1 MELQD
6 WKLSE
11 LGEDIWKKKYQR
23 NDESFEQWL
32 DRVSGGDKQVAQLIV
47 DKKFLFGGRILSN
60 RSITDRGVTY
70 SNCYVIEPPHDSI
83 EGIYEAAMKL
93 ARTFSYGGGCGVDIS
108 TLRPK
113 GAEVHNAALT
123 TSGAVSFMDVLE
135 QTARVIGQNGRR
147 GALMISMD
155 SSHPDIHDFIDAK
168 LDNKLEKCNISV
180 RMSDD
185 DMENKPDILDHIALN
200 NYDWAEP
207 GILYWDTIK
216 RYNLL
221 DEFANFE
228 YAGVNPCV
236 TGDTLVQT
244 TQGAVAIKD
253 LVGTQ
258 PYVYCMDN
266 DGKLVVKRATKVW
279 KTRKNAQ
286 LVEIDFNRGKLICT
300 PDHQIYTRNRG
311 WVAAKDL
318 KPKDRLNGL
327 GFSKGNEINEMIKLT
342 SDPKY
347 YKHHRFIMEQMG
359 HSIQGKDVHHK
370 DNNHLNNV
378 YSNLEVIAHSK
389 HSILTNQ
396 GHECNCPQDPVTGQF
411 IPKECKCK
419 RSKNDS
425 VNIDNTGKN
434 FIVKSVTLLDYTEDV
449 YDLTVPE
456 LHNFIAN
463 NIVIHNCAEEPLP
476 AGGSCLL
483 GALNLSEFV
492 ENPFTDKAAFNIPE
506 FKSAVKIAIRALNNV
521 LDEGLELHPLE
532 EQQQS
537 VRDWRQIGLG
547 IMGFADMLL
556 KMSCQY
562 DSARALDIIDMVGKT
577 LVNTG
582 LEESALLAMDTEPFP
597 ECDLRLILASTFI
610 TVLRNSNVIEDNTI
624 DLIKRYGLRNSQLFT
639 IAPTGSISTM
649 LGVSGGVEP
658 IFATHYTRKTE
669 SLHGED
675 VFYKVYTPIIQ
686 KMIDMQI
693 IGEEE
698 VDNIATAQNIDPFD
712 RVTIQATWQRF
723 IDASISSTVNVT
735 NDTTVETIRDLYQ
748 AAWEE
753 GCKGLTIYRAGCK
766 KEGVL
771 VVDTPKEQT
780 MENTIHIPITD
791 TSIDN
796 CVAYG
801 TQLTTGCGSL
811 WMSVYFHKKTGQLC
825 HIFLDKG
832 STGGCNSFMIG
843 LSRMISYAGKLGGT
857 VEGICDQL
865 NSVPACPS
873 YSVRTAL
880 KKDTSAGKCCPSAI
894 GRALMELKQRYI
906 EDHIEMSTGELK
918 REEMTVNNCPECGAK
933 LNFTGGCNSCPECGY
948 TKCD

>member
-23 NDESFEQWL
+23 NGESFEQWL
-32 DRVSGGDKQVAQLIV
+32 DRVSGGDTQVAQLIV

-60 RSITDRGVTY
+60 RGITDRGVTY

-221 DEFANFE
+221 DKFAYFE
-228 YAGVNPCV
+228 YAGVNP
-236 TGDTLVQT
+236 
-244 TQGAVAIKD
+244 
-253 LVGTQ
+253 
-258 PYVYCMDN
+258 
-266 DGKLVVKRATKVW
+266 
-279 KTRKNAQ
+279 
-286 LVEIDFNRGKLICT
+286 
-300 PDHQIYTRNRG
+300 
-311 WVAAKDL
+311 
-318 KPKDRLNGL
+318 
-327 GFSKGNEINEMIKLT
+327 
-342 SDPKY
+342 
-347 YKHHRFIMEQMG
+347 
-359 HSIQGKDVHHK
+359 
-370 DNNHLNNV
+370 
-378 YSNLEVIAHSK
+378 
-389 HSILTNQ
+389 
-396 GHECNCPQDPVTGQF
+396 
-411 IPKECKCK
+411 
-419 RSKNDS
+419 
-425 VNIDNTGKN
+425 
-434 FIVKSVTLLDYTEDV
+434 
-449 YDLTVPE
+449 
-456 LHNFIAN
+456 
-463 NIVIHNCAEEPLP
+463 CAEEPLP

-506 FKSAVKIAIRALNNV
+506 FKSAVRIAIRALNDV

-532 EQQQS
+532 EQRNS

-556 KMSCQY
+556 KMRCQY
-562 DSARALDIIDMVGKT
+562 DSSRALDIIGIIGKT

-658 IFATHYTRKTE
+658 IFATHYTRKTQ

-675 VFYKVYTPIIQ
+675 VYYNVYTPIIQ
-686 KMIDMQI
+686 KMIDTGVI
-693 IGEEE
+693 SEEN
-698 VDNIATAQNIDPFD
+698 VSTIATAQNIDPFD
-712 RVTIQATWQRF
+712 RVTIQAQWQRF

-748 AAWEE
+748 AAWED

-766 KEGVL
+766 KEGIL

-832 STGGCNSFMIG
+832 SQGGCNSFMIG

-918 REEMTVNNCPECGAK
+918 QEEMTVNNCPECGAK

>member
-60 RSITDRGVTY
+60 RGITDRGVTY
-70 SNCYVIEPPHDSI
+70 SNCYVIKPPQDSI

-228 YAGVNPCV
+228 YAGVNPC
-236 TGDTLVQT
+236 
-244 TQGAVAIKD
+244 
-253 LVGTQ
+253 
-258 PYVYCMDN
+258 
-266 DGKLVVKRATKVW
+266 
-279 KTRKNAQ
+279 
-286 LVEIDFNRGKLICT
+286 
-300 PDHQIYTRNRG
+300 
-311 WVAAKDL
+311 
-318 KPKDRLNGL
+318 
-327 GFSKGNEINEMIKLT
+327 
-342 SDPKY
+342 
-347 YKHHRFIMEQMG
+347 
-359 HSIQGKDVHHK
+359 
-370 DNNHLNNV
+370 
-378 YSNLEVIAHSK
+378 
-389 HSILTNQ
+389 
-396 GHECNCPQDPVTGQF
+396 
-411 IPKECKCK
+411 
-419 RSKNDS
+419 
-425 VNIDNTGKN
+425 
-434 FIVKSVTLLDYTEDV
+434 
-449 YDLTVPE
+449 
-456 LHNFIAN
+456 
-463 NIVIHNCAEEPLP
+463 AEEPLP

-506 FKSAVKIAIRALNNV
+506 FKSAVRIAIRALNDV

-532 EQQQS
+532 EQRES

-556 KMSCQY
+556 KMGCQY
-562 DSARALDIIDMVGKT
+562 DSSRALDLIDMIGKT

-582 LEESALLAMDTEPFP
+582 LEESALLAMDTESFP

-693 IGEEE
+693 IDEEE

-712 RVTIQATWQRF
+712 RVTIQATWQKY

-748 AAWEE
+748 AAWED

>member
-23 NDESFEQWL
+23 NGESFEDWL
-32 DRVSGGDKQVAQLIV
+32 ERVSGGDLDVIQLIV

-60 RSITDRGVTY
+60 RGITNRGVTY
-70 SNCYVIEPPHDSI
+70 SNCYVIAPPEDSI
-83 EGIYEAAMKL
+83 EGIYITAMKL

-185 DMENKPDILDHIALN
+185 DMENKPDILNHIALN

-228 YAGVNPCV
+228 YAGVNPC
-236 TGDTLVQT
+236 
-244 TQGAVAIKD
+244 
-253 LVGTQ
+253 
-258 PYVYCMDN
+258 
-266 DGKLVVKRATKVW
+266 
-279 KTRKNAQ
+279 
-286 LVEIDFNRGKLICT
+286 
-300 PDHQIYTRNRG
+300 
-311 WVAAKDL
+311 
-318 KPKDRLNGL
+318 
-327 GFSKGNEINEMIKLT
+327 
-342 SDPKY
+342 
-347 YKHHRFIMEQMG
+347 
-359 HSIQGKDVHHK
+359 
-370 DNNHLNNV
+370 
-378 YSNLEVIAHSK
+378 
-389 HSILTNQ
+389 
-396 GHECNCPQDPVTGQF
+396 
-411 IPKECKCK
+411 
-419 RSKNDS
+419 
-425 VNIDNTGKN
+425 
-434 FIVKSVTLLDYTEDV
+434 
-449 YDLTVPE
+449 
-456 LHNFIAN
+456 
-463 NIVIHNCAEEPLP
+463 AEEPLP

-492 ENPFTDKAAFNIPE
+492 ENPFTPQAAFNIPE
-506 FKSAVKIAIRALNNV
+506 FKHAVRIAIRALNNV
-521 LDEGLELHPLE
+521 LDEGLNLHPLD
-532 EQQQS
+532 EQILT
-537 VRDWRQIGLG
+537 VNDWRQIGLG

-562 DSARALDIIDMVGKT
+562 DSARALNIIDMVGKT

-658 IFATHYTRKTE
+658 IFATHYTRKTQ

-675 VFYKVYTPIIQ
+675 VYYNVYTPIIQ
-686 KMIDMQI
+686 KMIDTGVI
-693 IGEEE
+693 SEEN
-698 VDNIATAQNIDPFD
+698 VSTIATAQNIDPFD
-712 RVTIQATWQRF
+712 RVTIQAQWQRF

-873 YSVRTAL
+873 YTVRTAV
-880 KKDTSAGKCCPSAI
+880 KGDTSAGKCCPSAI
-894 GRALMELKQRYI
+894 GKALLELNRRFNS
-906 EDHIEMSTGELK
+906 DHIEMSTGELK
-918 REEMTVNNCPECGAK
+918 QEEMTVNNCPECGAK
-933 LNFTGGCNSCPECGY
+933 LNFTGGCNSCPECGWSR
-948 TKCD
+948 CS

>member
-23 NDESFEQWL
+23 NGESFEDWL
-32 DRVSGGDKQVAQLIV
+32 ERVSGGDTQVAQLIV

-60 RSITDRGVTY
+60 RGITDRGVTY

-221 DEFANFE
+221 DKFAYFE
-228 YAGVNPCV
+228 YAGVNP
-236 TGDTLVQT
+236 
-244 TQGAVAIKD
+244 
-253 LVGTQ
+253 
-258 PYVYCMDN
+258 
-266 DGKLVVKRATKVW
+266 
-279 KTRKNAQ
+279 
-286 LVEIDFNRGKLICT
+286 
-300 PDHQIYTRNRG
+300 
-311 WVAAKDL
+311 
-318 KPKDRLNGL
+318 
-327 GFSKGNEINEMIKLT
+327 
-342 SDPKY
+342 
-347 YKHHRFIMEQMG
+347 
-359 HSIQGKDVHHK
+359 
-370 DNNHLNNV
+370 
-378 YSNLEVIAHSK
+378 
-389 HSILTNQ
+389 
-396 GHECNCPQDPVTGQF
+396 
-411 IPKECKCK
+411 
-419 RSKNDS
+419 
-425 VNIDNTGKN
+425 
-434 FIVKSVTLLDYTEDV
+434 
-449 YDLTVPE
+449 
-456 LHNFIAN
+456 
-463 NIVIHNCAEEPLP
+463 CAEEPLP

-506 FKSAVKIAIRALNNV
+506 FKSAVRIAIRALNDV

-532 EQQQS
+532 EQRNS

-556 KMSCQY
+556 KMRCQY
-562 DSARALDIIDMVGKT
+562 DSSRALDIIEIIGKT

-582 LEESALLAMDTEPFP
+582 LEESALLAMDTESFP

-658 IFATHYTRKTE
+658 IFATHYTRKTQ

-675 VFYKVYTPIIQ
+675 VYYNVYTPIIQ
-686 KMIDMQI
+686 KMIDTGVI
-693 IGEEE
+693 SEEN
-698 VDNIATAQNIDPFD
+698 VSTIATAQNIDPFD
-712 RVTIQATWQRF
+712 RVTIQAQWQRF

-832 STGGCNSFMIG
+832 SQGGCNSFMIG
-843 LSRMISYAGKLGGT
+843 LSRMISYTGKLGGT

-933 LNFTGGCNSCPECGY
+933 LNFTGGCNSCPECGWSR
-948 TKCD
+948 CS

>member
-23 NDESFEQWL
+23 NGESFEQWL
-32 DRVSGGDKQVAQLIV
+32 DRVSGGDTQVAQLIV

-60 RSITDRGVTY
+60 RGITDRGVTY

-221 DEFANFE
+221 DKFAYFE
-228 YAGVNPCV
+228 YAGVNP
-236 TGDTLVQT
+236 
-244 TQGAVAIKD
+244 
-253 LVGTQ
+253 
-258 PYVYCMDN
+258 
-266 DGKLVVKRATKVW
+266 
-279 KTRKNAQ
+279 
-286 LVEIDFNRGKLICT
+286 
-300 PDHQIYTRNRG
+300 
-311 WVAAKDL
+311 
-318 KPKDRLNGL
+318 
-327 GFSKGNEINEMIKLT
+327 
-342 SDPKY
+342 
-347 YKHHRFIMEQMG
+347 
-359 HSIQGKDVHHK
+359 
-370 DNNHLNNV
+370 
-378 YSNLEVIAHSK
+378 
-389 HSILTNQ
+389 
-396 GHECNCPQDPVTGQF
+396 
-411 IPKECKCK
+411 
-419 RSKNDS
+419 
-425 VNIDNTGKN
+425 
-434 FIVKSVTLLDYTEDV
+434 
-449 YDLTVPE
+449 
-456 LHNFIAN
+456 
-463 NIVIHNCAEEPLP
+463 CAEEPLP

-506 FKSAVKIAIRALNNV
+506 FKSAVRIAIRALNDV

-532 EQQQS
+532 EQRNS

-556 KMSCQY
+556 KMRCQY
-562 DSARALDIIDMVGKT
+562 DSSRALDIIEIIGKT

-582 LEESALLAMDTEPFP
+582 LEESALLAMDTESFP

-658 IFATHYTRKTE
+658 IFATHYTRKTQ

-675 VFYKVYTPIIQ
+675 VYYNVYTPIIQ
-686 KMIDMQI
+686 KMIDTGVI
-693 IGEEE
+693 AEEN
-698 VDNIATAQNIDPFD
+698 VSTIATAQNIDPFD

-735 NDTTVETIRDLYQ
+735 NDTSVETIRDLYQ
-748 AAWEE
+748 AAWQE

-766 KEGVL
+766 KEGIL

-832 STGGCNSFMIG
+832 SQGGCNSFMIG
-843 LSRMISYAGKLGGT
+843 LSRMISYVGKLGGT

>member
-23 NDESFEQWL
+23 NGESFEDWL
-32 DRVSGGDKQVAQLIV
+32 ERVSGGDLDVIQLIV

-60 RSITDRGVTY
+60 RGITNRGVTY
-70 SNCYVIEPPHDSI
+70 SNCYVIAPPEDSI
-83 EGIYEAAMKL
+83 EGIYITAMKL

-180 RMSDD
+180 RMSAK
-185 DMENKPDILDHIALN
+185 DMEDKPEILDHIAAN

-207 GILYWDTIK
+207 GILYWDTIES
-216 RYNLL
+216 YNLL
-221 DEFANFE
+221 DEFKDFK
-228 YAGVNPCV
+228 YAGVNP
-236 TGDTLVQT
+236 
-244 TQGAVAIKD
+244 
-253 LVGTQ
+253 
-258 PYVYCMDN
+258 
-266 DGKLVVKRATKVW
+266 
-279 KTRKNAQ
+279 
-286 LVEIDFNRGKLICT
+286 
-300 PDHQIYTRNRG
+300 
-311 WVAAKDL
+311 
-318 KPKDRLNGL
+318 
-327 GFSKGNEINEMIKLT
+327 
-342 SDPKY
+342 
-347 YKHHRFIMEQMG
+347 
-359 HSIQGKDVHHK
+359 
-370 DNNHLNNV
+370 
-378 YSNLEVIAHSK
+378 
-389 HSILTNQ
+389 
-396 GHECNCPQDPVTGQF
+396 
-411 IPKECKCK
+411 
-419 RSKNDS
+419 
-425 VNIDNTGKN
+425 
-434 FIVKSVTLLDYTEDV
+434 
-449 YDLTVPE
+449 
-456 LHNFIAN
+456 
-463 NIVIHNCAEEPLP
+463 CAEEPLP

-492 ENPFTDKAAFNIPE
+492 ENPFTPQAAFNIPE
-506 FKSAVKIAIRALNNV
+506 FKHAVRIAIRALNNV
-521 LDEGLELHPLE
+521 LDEGLKLHPLD
-532 EQQQS
+532 EQILT
-537 VRDWRQIGLG
+537 VNDWRQIGLG

-556 KMSCQY
+556 KMGCQY
-562 DSARALDIIDMVGKT
+562 DSARALNIIDMVGKT

-582 LEESALLAMDTEPFP
+582 LEESALLAMDTESFP
-597 ECDLRLILASTFI
+597 KCENKKLLASTFI
-610 TVLRNSNVIEDNTI
+610 QVLKNSNVIEENTI
-624 DLIKRYGLRNSQLFT
+624 NLIRQHGLRNSQLFT

-686 KMIDMQI
+686 KMIDMELI
-693 IGEEE
+693 HEEN

-712 RVTIQATWQRF
+712 RVTIQAQWQRF

-771 VVDTPKEQT
+771 VVDKPKEQT
-780 MENTIHIPITD
+780 TDNTIHIPITD

-832 STGGCNSFMIG
+832 STGGCNSFMVG

-857 VEGICDQL
+857 VEGIYDQL

-873 YSVRTAL
+873 YTVRNAV
-880 KKDTSAGKCCPSAI
+880 KGDTSAGKCCPSAI

-918 REEMTVNNCPECGAK
+918 QEEMTVNNCPECGAK

>member
-1 MELQD
+1 MKLQD

-23 NDESFEQWL
+23 NGESFEDWL
-32 DRVSGGDKQVAQLIV
+32 ERVSGGDTQVAQLIV

-60 RSITDRGVTY
+60 RGITDRGVTY

-228 YAGVNPCV
+228 YAGVNPC
-236 TGDTLVQT
+236 
-244 TQGAVAIKD
+244 
-253 LVGTQ
+253 
-258 PYVYCMDN
+258 
-266 DGKLVVKRATKVW
+266 
-279 KTRKNAQ
+279 
-286 LVEIDFNRGKLICT
+286 
-300 PDHQIYTRNRG
+300 
-311 WVAAKDL
+311 
-318 KPKDRLNGL
+318 
-327 GFSKGNEINEMIKLT
+327 
-342 SDPKY
+342 
-347 YKHHRFIMEQMG
+347 
-359 HSIQGKDVHHK
+359 
-370 DNNHLNNV
+370 
-378 YSNLEVIAHSK
+378 
-389 HSILTNQ
+389 
-396 GHECNCPQDPVTGQF
+396 
-411 IPKECKCK
+411 
-419 RSKNDS
+419 
-425 VNIDNTGKN
+425 
-434 FIVKSVTLLDYTEDV
+434 
-449 YDLTVPE
+449 
-456 LHNFIAN
+456 
-463 NIVIHNCAEEPLP
+463 AEEPLP

-506 FKSAVKIAIRALNNV
+506 FKSAVRIAIRALNDV

-532 EQQQS
+532 EQRNS

-582 LEESALLAMDTEPFP
+582 LEKSALLAMDTEPFP

-658 IFATHYTRKTE
+658 IFATHYTRKTQ

-675 VFYKVYTPIIQ
+675 VYYNVYTPIIQ
-686 KMIDMQI
+686 KMIDTGVI
-693 IGEEE
+693 SEEN
-698 VDNIATAQNIDPFD
+698 VSTIATAQNIDPFD

-832 STGGCNSFMIG
+832 SQGGCNSFMIG

-894 GRALMELKQRYI
+894 GRALMKLKQRYI

-918 REEMTVNNCPECGAK
+918 QEEMTVNNCPECGAK

>member
-23 NDESFEQWL
+23 NGESFEDWL
-32 DRVSGGDKQVAQLIV
+32 ERVSGGDLDVIQLIV

-60 RSITDRGVTY
+60 RGITDRGVTY
-70 SNCYVIEPPHDSI
+70 SNCYVIAPPEDSI
-83 EGIYEAAMKL
+83 EGIYITAMKL

-180 RMSDD
+180 RMSAK
-185 DMENKPDILDHIALN
+185 DMEDKPEILDHIAAN

-207 GILYWDTIK
+207 GILFWDTIK
-216 RYNLL
+216 SYNLL
-221 DEFANFE
+221 DEFKDFK
-228 YAGVNPCV
+228 YAGVNP
-236 TGDTLVQT
+236 
-244 TQGAVAIKD
+244 
-253 LVGTQ
+253 
-258 PYVYCMDN
+258 
-266 DGKLVVKRATKVW
+266 
-279 KTRKNAQ
+279 
-286 LVEIDFNRGKLICT
+286 
-300 PDHQIYTRNRG
+300 
-311 WVAAKDL
+311 
-318 KPKDRLNGL
+318 
-327 GFSKGNEINEMIKLT
+327 
-342 SDPKY
+342 
-347 YKHHRFIMEQMG
+347 
-359 HSIQGKDVHHK
+359 
-370 DNNHLNNV
+370 
-378 YSNLEVIAHSK
+378 
-389 HSILTNQ
+389 
-396 GHECNCPQDPVTGQF
+396 
-411 IPKECKCK
+411 
-419 RSKNDS
+419 
-425 VNIDNTGKN
+425 
-434 FIVKSVTLLDYTEDV
+434 
-449 YDLTVPE
+449 
-456 LHNFIAN
+456 
-463 NIVIHNCAEEPLP
+463 CAEEPLP

-492 ENPFTDKAAFNIPE
+492 ENPFTPQAAFNIPE
-506 FKSAVKIAIRALNNV
+506 FKHAVRIAIRALNNV
-521 LDEGLELHPLE
+521 LDEGLNLHPLD
-532 EQQQS
+532 EQILT
-537 VRDWRQIGLG
+537 VNDWRQIGLG

-556 KMSCQY
+556 KMGCQY
-562 DSARALDIIDMVGKT
+562 DSARALNIIDMVGKT

-582 LEESALLAMDTEPFP
+582 LEESALLAMDIESFP
-597 ECDLRLILASTFI
+597 KCENKKLLASTFI
-610 TVLRNSNVIEDNTI
+610 QVLKNSNVIEENTI
-624 DLIKRYGLRNSQLFT
+624 NLIRQHGLRNSQLFT

-686 KMIDMQI
+686 KMIDMELI
-693 IGEEE
+693 HEEN

-712 RVTIQATWQRF
+712 RVTIQATWQKY

-832 STGGCNSFMIG
+832 SQGGCNSFMVG

-873 YSVRTAL
+873 YTVRTVT
-880 KKDTSAGKCCPSAI
+880 KKDTSSGKCCPSAI

-906 EDHIEMSTGELK
+906 ADHNEMSTAELK
-918 REEMTVNNCPECGAK
+918 PEEVKVSNCPECGAK

>member
-23 NDESFEQWL
+23 NGESFEDWL
-32 DRVSGGDKQVAQLIV
+32 ERVSGGDLDVIQLMV

-60 RSITDRGVTY
+60 RGITNRGVTY
-70 SNCYVIEPPHDSI
+70 SNCYVIAPPEDSI
-83 EGIYEAAMKL
+83 EGIYTAAMKL

-113 GAEVHNAALT
+113 EAEVHNAALT

-185 DMENKPDILDHIALN
+185 DMENKPDILNHIALN

-244 TQGAVAIKD
+244 IQGAVAIKD

-258 PYVYCMDN
+258 PYVYCMDK
-266 DGKLVVKRATKVW
+266 DGKLVVKRAIKVW
-279 KTRKNAQ
+279 KTRENAQ

-434 FIVKSVTLLDYTEDV
+434 FIVKSVTGLDYTEDV

-492 ENPFTDKAAFNIPE
+492 ENPFTPQAAFNIPE
-506 FKSAVKIAIRALNNV
+506 FKHAVRIAIRALNNV

-532 EQQQS
+532 EQRES

-556 KMSCQY
+556 KMGCQY
-562 DSARALDIIDMVGKT
+562 DSARALNIIDMVGKT

-582 LEESALLAMDTEPFP
+582 LQESALLAMDTEPFP

-610 TVLRNSNVIEDNTI
+610 QVLKNSNVIEENTI
-624 DLIKRYGLRNSQLFT
+624 NLIKQHGLRNSQLFT

-675 VFYKVYTPIIQ
+675 VYYNVYTPIIQ
-686 KMIDMQI
+686 KMIDMELI
-693 IGEEE
+693 AEEN
-698 VDNIATAQNIDPFD
+698 VSTIATAQNIDPFD

-832 STGGCNSFMIG
+832 SQGGCNSFMIG
-843 LSRMISYAGKLGGT
+843 LSRMISYVGKLGGT

-894 GRALMELKQRYI
+894 GRALMKLKQRYI

-918 REEMTVNNCPECGAK
+918 QEEMTVNNCPECGAK

>member
-23 NDESFEQWL
+23 NGESFEDWL
-32 DRVSGGDKQVAQLIV
+32 ERVSGGDTQVAQLIV

-60 RSITDRGVTY
+60 RGITGRGVTY
-70 SNCYVIEPPHDSI
+70 SNCYVIKPPQDSI
-83 EGIYEAAMKL
+83 EGIYTAAMKL

-185 DMENKPDILDHIALN
+185 DMENKPDILNHIALN

-221 DEFANFE
+221 DKFENFE
-228 YAGVNPCV
+228 YAGVNP
-236 TGDTLVQT
+236 
-244 TQGAVAIKD
+244 
-253 LVGTQ
+253 
-258 PYVYCMDN
+258 
-266 DGKLVVKRATKVW
+266 
-279 KTRKNAQ
+279 
-286 LVEIDFNRGKLICT
+286 
-300 PDHQIYTRNRG
+300 
-311 WVAAKDL
+311 
-318 KPKDRLNGL
+318 
-327 GFSKGNEINEMIKLT
+327 
-342 SDPKY
+342 
-347 YKHHRFIMEQMG
+347 
-359 HSIQGKDVHHK
+359 
-370 DNNHLNNV
+370 
-378 YSNLEVIAHSK
+378 
-389 HSILTNQ
+389 
-396 GHECNCPQDPVTGQF
+396 
-411 IPKECKCK
+411 
-419 RSKNDS
+419 
-425 VNIDNTGKN
+425 
-434 FIVKSVTLLDYTEDV
+434 
-449 YDLTVPE
+449 
-456 LHNFIAN
+456 
-463 NIVIHNCAEEPLP
+463 CAEEPLP

-492 ENPFTDKAAFNIPE
+492 ENPFTPQAAFNIPE
-506 FKSAVKIAIRALNNV
+506 FKSAVRIAIRALNNV

-532 EQQQS
+532 EQRNS

-562 DSARALDIIDMVGKT
+562 DSAKALNFIELIGAI
-577 LVNTG
+577 LVDTG
-582 LEESALLAMDTEPFP
+582 LNTSAELAKELGAFPRCDVDKLLN
-597 ECDLRLILASTFI
+597 SKFI
-610 TVLRNSNVIEDNTI
+610 RYNYNTQGYIREATI
-624 DLIKRYGLRNSQLFT
+624 DNIKKYGLRNSQLFT

-658 IFATHYTRKTE
+658 IFATHYTRKTQ

-675 VFYKVYTPIIQ
+675 VYYNVYTPIIQ
-686 KMIDMQI
+686 KMIDTEVI
-693 IGEEE
+693 SEEN
-698 VDNIATAQNIDPFD
+698 VSTIATAQNIDPFD
-712 RVTIQATWQRF
+712 RVTIQAQWQRF

-771 VVDTPKEQT
+771 VVDKPKEQT
-780 MENTIHIPITD
+780 TDNTIHIPITD

-832 STGGCNSFMIG
+832 STGGCNSFMVG

-873 YSVRTAL
+873 YTVRTVT
-880 KKDTSAGKCCPSAI
+880 KKDTSSGKCCPSAI

-906 EDHIEMSTGELK
+906 ADHNEMSTGELK
-918 REEMTVNNCPECGAK
+918 PEEVKVSNCPECGAK

>member
-23 NDESFEQWL
+23 NGESFEDWL
-32 DRVSGGDKQVAQLIV
+32 ERVSGGDTQVAQLIV

-60 RSITDRGVTY
+60 RGITDRGVTY

-228 YAGVNPCV
+228 YAGVNPC
-236 TGDTLVQT
+236 
-244 TQGAVAIKD
+244 
-253 LVGTQ
+253 
-258 PYVYCMDN
+258 
-266 DGKLVVKRATKVW
+266 
-279 KTRKNAQ
+279 
-286 LVEIDFNRGKLICT
+286 
-300 PDHQIYTRNRG
+300 
-311 WVAAKDL
+311 
-318 KPKDRLNGL
+318 
-327 GFSKGNEINEMIKLT
+327 
-342 SDPKY
+342 
-347 YKHHRFIMEQMG
+347 
-359 HSIQGKDVHHK
+359 
-370 DNNHLNNV
+370 
-378 YSNLEVIAHSK
+378 
-389 HSILTNQ
+389 
-396 GHECNCPQDPVTGQF
+396 
-411 IPKECKCK
+411 
-419 RSKNDS
+419 
-425 VNIDNTGKN
+425 
-434 FIVKSVTLLDYTEDV
+434 
-449 YDLTVPE
+449 
-456 LHNFIAN
+456 
-463 NIVIHNCAEEPLP
+463 AEEPLP

-506 FKSAVKIAIRALNNV
+506 FKSAVKITIRALNDV

-532 EQQQS
+532 EQRNS

-658 IFATHYTRKTE
+658 IFATHYTRKTQ

-675 VFYKVYTPIIQ
+675 AYYNVYTPIIQ
-686 KMIDMQI
+686 KMIDTGVI
-693 IGEEE
+693 SEEN
-698 VDNIATAQNIDPFD
+698 VSTIATAQNIDPFD
-712 RVTIQATWQRF
+712 RVTIQAQWQRF

-748 AAWEE
+748 AAWED

-780 MENTIHIPITD
+780 MEDTIHIPITD

-873 YSVRTAL
+873 YTVRNAV
-880 KKDTSAGKCCPSAI
+880 KGDTSSGKCCPSAI
-894 GRALMELKQRYI
+894 GRALMELKRRYI
-906 EDHIEMSTGELK
+906 ADHEELYKEELK
-918 REEMTVNNCPECGAK
+918 PEEVKVSNCPECGAK

>member
-23 NDESFEQWL
+23 NGESFEDWL
-32 DRVSGGDKQVAQLIV
+32 ERVSGGDLDVIQLIV

-60 RSITDRGVTY
+60 RGITDRGVTY

-113 GAEVHNAALT
+113 GAEIHNAALT

-135 QTARVIGQNGRR
+135 QTTRVIGQNGRR

-221 DEFANFE
+221 DKFAYFE
-228 YAGVNPCV
+228 YAGVNP
-236 TGDTLVQT
+236 
-244 TQGAVAIKD
+244 
-253 LVGTQ
+253 
-258 PYVYCMDN
+258 
-266 DGKLVVKRATKVW
+266 
-279 KTRKNAQ
+279 
-286 LVEIDFNRGKLICT
+286 
-300 PDHQIYTRNRG
+300 
-311 WVAAKDL
+311 
-318 KPKDRLNGL
+318 
-327 GFSKGNEINEMIKLT
+327 
-342 SDPKY
+342 
-347 YKHHRFIMEQMG
+347 
-359 HSIQGKDVHHK
+359 
-370 DNNHLNNV
+370 
-378 YSNLEVIAHSK
+378 
-389 HSILTNQ
+389 
-396 GHECNCPQDPVTGQF
+396 
-411 IPKECKCK
+411 
-419 RSKNDS
+419 
-425 VNIDNTGKN
+425 
-434 FIVKSVTLLDYTEDV
+434 
-449 YDLTVPE
+449 
-456 LHNFIAN
+456 
-463 NIVIHNCAEEPLP
+463 CAEEPLP

-483 GALNLSEFV
+483 GALNLSEFI

-506 FKSAVKIAIRALNNV
+506 FKSAVRIAIRALNDV

-532 EQQQS
+532 EQRNS

-658 IFATHYTRKTE
+658 IFATHYTRKTQ

-675 VFYKVYTPIIQ
+675 VYYNVYTPIIQ
-686 KMIDMQI
+686 KMIDTGVI
-693 IGEEE
+693 SEEN
-698 VDNIATAQNIDPFD
+698 VSTIATAQNIDPFD
-712 RVTIQATWQRF
+712 RVTIQAQWQRF

-748 AAWEE
+748 AAWED

-832 STGGCNSFMIG
+832 SQGGCNSFMIG

-873 YSVRTAL
+873 YSVRTVL

-894 GRALMELKQRYI
+894 GKALLELNQRYI
-906 EDHIEMSTGELK
+906 TDHIEMSTAEVNQ
-918 REEMTVNNCPECGAK
+918 EEVTVSTCPECGYK
-933 LNFTGGCNSCPECGY
+933 LNFTGGCNSCPECGWSR
-948 TKCD
+948 CS

>member
-23 NDESFEQWL
+23 NGESFEDWL
-32 DRVSGGDKQVAQLIV
+32 ERVSGGDTQVAQLIV

-60 RSITDRGVTY
+60 RGIKDRGVTY

-135 QTARVIGQNGRR
+135 QTTRVIGQNGRR

-207 GILYWDTIK
+207 GVLYWDTIK

-221 DEFANFE
+221 DEFAYFE
-228 YAGVNPCV
+228 YAGVNP
-236 TGDTLVQT
+236 
-244 TQGAVAIKD
+244 
-253 LVGTQ
+253 
-258 PYVYCMDN
+258 
-266 DGKLVVKRATKVW
+266 
-279 KTRKNAQ
+279 
-286 LVEIDFNRGKLICT
+286 
-300 PDHQIYTRNRG
+300 
-311 WVAAKDL
+311 
-318 KPKDRLNGL
+318 
-327 GFSKGNEINEMIKLT
+327 
-342 SDPKY
+342 
-347 YKHHRFIMEQMG
+347 
-359 HSIQGKDVHHK
+359 
-370 DNNHLNNV
+370 
-378 YSNLEVIAHSK
+378 
-389 HSILTNQ
+389 
-396 GHECNCPQDPVTGQF
+396 
-411 IPKECKCK
+411 
-419 RSKNDS
+419 
-425 VNIDNTGKN
+425 
-434 FIVKSVTLLDYTEDV
+434 
-449 YDLTVPE
+449 
-456 LHNFIAN
+456 
-463 NIVIHNCAEEPLP
+463 CAEEPLP

-506 FKSAVKIAIRALNNV
+506 FKSAVRIAIRALNDV

-532 EQQQS
+532 EQRDS

-610 TVLRNSNVIEDNTI
+610 QVLKNSNVIEENTI
-624 DLIKRYGLRNSQLFT
+624 NLIRQHGLRNSQLFT

-658 IFATHYTRKTE
+658 IFATHYTRKTQ

-675 VFYKVYTPIIQ
+675 VYYNVYTPIIQ

-693 IGEEE
+693 IDEEK

-712 RVTIQATWQRF
+712 RVTIQATWQKY

-735 NDTTVETIRDLYQ
+735 NDTDVQTIRDLYQ

-771 VVDTPKEQT
+771 VVDKPKEQT
-780 MENTIHIPITD
+780 TENTIHIPITD

-832 STGGCNSFMIG
+832 SQGGCNSFMVG

-873 YSVRTAL
+873 YTVRNAV
-880 KKDTSAGKCCPSAI
+880 KGDTSSGKCCPSAI

-906 EDHIEMSTGELK
+906 KDHIEMSTGELK
-918 REEMTVNNCPECGAK
+918 QEEMTVNNCPECGAK
-933 LNFTGGCNSCPECGY
+933 LNFTGGCNSCPECGWSR
-948 TKCD
+948 CS

>member
-23 NDESFEQWL
+23 NGESFEDWL
-32 DRVSGGDKQVAQLIV
+32 ERVSGGDKQVAQLIV

-60 RSITDRGVTY
+60 RGITGRGVTY
-70 SNCYVIEPPHDSI
+70 SNCYVIAPPEDSI
-83 EGIYEAAMKL
+83 EGIYETAMKL

-123 TSGAVSFMDVLE
+123 TSGAVSFMDVFE

-147 GALMISMD
+147 GALMLSID

-180 RMSDD
+180 RMSAK
-185 DMENKPDILDHIALN
+185 DMENKPEILDHIAAN

-207 GILYWDTIK
+207 GILFWDTIES
-216 RYNLL
+216 YNLL
-221 DEFANFE
+221 DGFKDFK
-228 YAGVNPCV
+228 YAGVNP
-236 TGDTLVQT
+236 
-244 TQGAVAIKD
+244 
-253 LVGTQ
+253 
-258 PYVYCMDN
+258 
-266 DGKLVVKRATKVW
+266 
-279 KTRKNAQ
+279 
-286 LVEIDFNRGKLICT
+286 
-300 PDHQIYTRNRG
+300 
-311 WVAAKDL
+311 
-318 KPKDRLNGL
+318 
-327 GFSKGNEINEMIKLT
+327 
-342 SDPKY
+342 
-347 YKHHRFIMEQMG
+347 
-359 HSIQGKDVHHK
+359 
-370 DNNHLNNV
+370 
-378 YSNLEVIAHSK
+378 
-389 HSILTNQ
+389 
-396 GHECNCPQDPVTGQF
+396 
-411 IPKECKCK
+411 
-419 RSKNDS
+419 
-425 VNIDNTGKN
+425 
-434 FIVKSVTLLDYTEDV
+434 
-449 YDLTVPE
+449 
-456 LHNFIAN
+456 
-463 NIVIHNCAEEPLP
+463 CAEEPLP

-492 ENPFTDKAAFNIPE
+492 ENPFTPQAAFNIPE
-506 FKSAVKIAIRALNNV
+506 FKSAVRIAIRALNNV

-532 EQQQS
+532 EQQES

-562 DSARALDIIDMVGKT
+562 DSARALAIIDTVGKT
-577 LVNTG
+577 LVNAG
-582 LEESALLAMDTEPFP
+582 LQESAILANETECFP
-597 ECDLRLILASTFI
+597 KCNKKKLLASTFL
-610 TVLRNSNVIEDNTI
+610 TVLKHSNVIQDNTI
-624 DLIKRYGLRNSQLFT
+624 NLIKQYSLRNSQLFT

-675 VFYKVYTPIIQ
+675 VYYNVYTPIIQ
-686 KMIDMQI
+686 KMIDTGVI
-693 IGEEE
+693 SEEN
-698 VDNIATAQNIDPFD
+698 VSTIATAQNIDPFD

-780 MENTIHIPITD
+780 TENTIHIPITD

-832 STGGCNSFMIG
+832 SQGGCNSFMVG

-873 YSVRTAL
+873 YTVRTVT
-880 KKDTSAGKCCPSAI
+880 KKDTSSGKCCPSAI

>member
-23 NDESFEQWL
+23 NGENFEQWL
-32 DRVSGGDKQVAQLIV
+32 ERVSGGDLDVIQLIV

-60 RSITDRGVTY
+60 RGITNRGVTY
-70 SNCYVIEPPHDSI
+70 SNCYVIAPPEDSI
-83 EGIYEAAMKL
+83 EGIYITAMKL

-180 RMSDD
+180 RMSDE
-185 DMENKPDILDHIALN
+185 DMANKPEILDHIAAN

-207 GILYWDTIK
+207 GILYWDTIES
-216 RYNLL
+216 YNLL
-221 DEFANFE
+221 DEFTDFK
-228 YAGVNPCV
+228 YAGVNP
-236 TGDTLVQT
+236 
-244 TQGAVAIKD
+244 
-253 LVGTQ
+253 
-258 PYVYCMDN
+258 
-266 DGKLVVKRATKVW
+266 
-279 KTRKNAQ
+279 
-286 LVEIDFNRGKLICT
+286 
-300 PDHQIYTRNRG
+300 
-311 WVAAKDL
+311 
-318 KPKDRLNGL
+318 
-327 GFSKGNEINEMIKLT
+327 
-342 SDPKY
+342 
-347 YKHHRFIMEQMG
+347 
-359 HSIQGKDVHHK
+359 
-370 DNNHLNNV
+370 
-378 YSNLEVIAHSK
+378 
-389 HSILTNQ
+389 
-396 GHECNCPQDPVTGQF
+396 
-411 IPKECKCK
+411 
-419 RSKNDS
+419 
-425 VNIDNTGKN
+425 
-434 FIVKSVTLLDYTEDV
+434 
-449 YDLTVPE
+449 
-456 LHNFIAN
+456 
-463 NIVIHNCAEEPLP
+463 CAEEPLP

-492 ENPFTDKAAFNIPE
+492 ENPFTPQAAFNIPE
-506 FKSAVKIAIRALNNV
+506 FKHAIRIAIRALNNV
-521 LDEGLELHPLE
+521 LDEGLKLHPLD
-532 EQQQS
+532 EQILT
-537 VRDWRQIGLG
+537 VNDWRQIGLG

-556 KMSCQY
+556 KMGCQY
-562 DSARALDIIDMVGKT
+562 DSARALNIIDMVGKT

-582 LEESALLAMDTEPFP
+582 LEESALLAMDIESFP
-597 ECDLRLILASTFI
+597 KCENKKLLASTFI
-610 TVLRNSNVIEDNTI
+610 QVLKNSNVIEENTI
-624 DLIKRYGLRNSQLFT
+624 NLIRQHGLRNSQLFT

-686 KMIDMQI
+686 KMIDMELI
-693 IGEEE
+693 HEEN

-712 RVTIQATWQRF
+712 RVTIQATWQKY

-735 NDTTVETIRDLYQ
+735 NDTSVQTIRDLYQ

-832 STGGCNSFMIG
+832 SQGGCNSFMVG

-873 YSVRTAL
+873 YTVRNAV
-880 KKDTSAGKCCPSAI
+880 KGDTSSGKCCPSAI
-894 GRALMELKQRYI
+894 GRALVELNQRYI
-906 EDHIEMSTGELK
+906 ADHNEMSTGELK
-918 REEMTVNNCPECGAK
+918 PEEVTVSNCPECGAK

>member
-1 MELQD
+1 MELRD

-23 NDESFEQWL
+23 DGESFDQWL
-32 DRVSGGDKQVAQLIV
+32 ERVSGGDKQVAQLIM

-60 RSITDRGVTY
+60 RGITGRGVTY
-70 SNCYVIEPPHDSI
+70 SNCYVIQPPEDSI
-83 EGIYEAAMKL
+83 EGIYTAAMKL

-113 GAEVHNAALT
+113 GAAVHNAALT

-155 SSHPDIHDFIDAK
+155 SSHPDVHDFIDAK

-180 RMSDD
+180 RMSDE
-185 DMENKPDILDHIALN
+185 DMANRGDILDHIAQN

-207 GILYWDTIK
+207 GMLYWDTIK
-216 RYNLL
+216 SYNLL
-221 DEFANFE
+221 NNFENFE
-228 YAGVNPCV
+228 YAGVNP
-236 TGDTLVQT
+236 
-244 TQGAVAIKD
+244 
-253 LVGTQ
+253 
-258 PYVYCMDN
+258 
-266 DGKLVVKRATKVW
+266 
-279 KTRKNAQ
+279 
-286 LVEIDFNRGKLICT
+286 
-300 PDHQIYTRNRG
+300 
-311 WVAAKDL
+311 
-318 KPKDRLNGL
+318 
-327 GFSKGNEINEMIKLT
+327 
-342 SDPKY
+342 
-347 YKHHRFIMEQMG
+347 
-359 HSIQGKDVHHK
+359 
-370 DNNHLNNV
+370 
-378 YSNLEVIAHSK
+378 
-389 HSILTNQ
+389 
-396 GHECNCPQDPVTGQF
+396 
-411 IPKECKCK
+411 
-419 RSKNDS
+419 
-425 VNIDNTGKN
+425 
-434 FIVKSVTLLDYTEDV
+434 
-449 YDLTVPE
+449 
-456 LHNFIAN
+456 
-463 NIVIHNCAEEPLP
+463 CAEEPLP

-492 ENPFTDKAAFNIPE
+492 ENPFTPQAAFNIPE
-506 FKSAVKIAIRALNNV
+506 FKSAVRIAIRALNNV
-521 LDEGLELHPLE
+521 LDEGLKLHPLD
-532 EQQQS
+532 EQILT
-537 VRDWRQIGLG
+537 VNDWRQIGLG

-562 DSARALDIIDMVGKT
+562 DSARALDIIHTVGST

-582 LEESALLAMDTEPFP
+582 LQESAILAKETECFP
-597 ECDLRLILASTFI
+597 KCDSKLILSSDFI
-610 TVLRNSNVIEDNTI
+610 TVLRNHNVIEGNTI
-624 DLIKRYGLRNSQLFT
+624 ELIKQYGLRNSQLFT

-675 VFYKVYTPIIQ
+675 VYYKVYTPIIQ
-686 KMIDMQI
+686 KMIDMELI
-693 IGEEE
+693 DEEK

-712 RVTIQATWQRF
+712 RVTIQARWQRY

-735 NDTTVETIRDLYQ
+735 NDTSVETIRDLYQ

-771 VVDTPKEQT
+771 VVDKPKEQP
-780 MENTIHIPITD
+780 EEYPIHIPLSD

-811 WMSVYFHKKTGQLC
+811 WMTVYFHKKTGQLC

-832 STGGCNSFMIG
+832 SQGGCNSFMVG
-843 LSRMISYAGKLGGT
+843 LSRLISLAGKKGAT
-857 VEGICDQL
+857 VQEIVDQL

-873 YSVRTAL
+873 YTVRTAI
-880 KKDTSAGKCCPSAI
+880 KSDTSAGKCCPSAI
-894 GRALMELKQRYI
+894 GKALLELNQRYITDHIEINTEELKQ
-906 EDHIEMSTGELK
+906 EEVTVST
-918 REEMTVNNCPECGAK
+918 CPECGYK
-933 LNFTGGCNSCPECGY
+933 LNFTGGCNSCPECGF

>member
-23 NDESFEQWL
+23 NGESFEDWL
-32 DRVSGGDKQVAQLIV
+32 ERVSGGDTQVAQLIV

-60 RSITDRGVTY
+60 RGITDRGVTY

-185 DMENKPDILDHIALN
+185 DMENKPDILDHIAAN

-221 DEFANFE
+221 DKFAYFE
-228 YAGVNPCV
+228 YAGVNP
-236 TGDTLVQT
+236 
-244 TQGAVAIKD
+244 
-253 LVGTQ
+253 
-258 PYVYCMDN
+258 
-266 DGKLVVKRATKVW
+266 
-279 KTRKNAQ
+279 
-286 LVEIDFNRGKLICT
+286 
-300 PDHQIYTRNRG
+300 
-311 WVAAKDL
+311 
-318 KPKDRLNGL
+318 
-327 GFSKGNEINEMIKLT
+327 
-342 SDPKY
+342 
-347 YKHHRFIMEQMG
+347 
-359 HSIQGKDVHHK
+359 
-370 DNNHLNNV
+370 
-378 YSNLEVIAHSK
+378 
-389 HSILTNQ
+389 
-396 GHECNCPQDPVTGQF
+396 
-411 IPKECKCK
+411 
-419 RSKNDS
+419 
-425 VNIDNTGKN
+425 
-434 FIVKSVTLLDYTEDV
+434 
-449 YDLTVPE
+449 
-456 LHNFIAN
+456 
-463 NIVIHNCAEEPLP
+463 CAEEPLP

-506 FKSAVKIAIRALNNV
+506 FKSAVRIAIRALNDV

-532 EQQQS
+532 EQRNS

-556 KMSCQY
+556 KMRCQY
-562 DSARALDIIDMVGKT
+562 DSSRALDIIEIIGKT

-582 LEESALLAMDTEPFP
+582 LEESALLAMDTESFP

-658 IFATHYTRKTE
+658 IFATHYTRKTQ

-675 VFYKVYTPIIQ
+675 VYYNVYTPIIQ
-686 KMIDMQI
+686 KMIDTGVI
-693 IGEEE
+693 SEEN
-698 VDNIATAQNIDPFD
+698 VSTIATAQNIDPFD
-712 RVTIQATWQRF
+712 RVTIQAQWQRF

-748 AAWEE
+748 AAWED

-832 STGGCNSFMIG
+832 SQGGCNSFMVG

-873 YSVRTAL
+873 YTVRNAV
-880 KKDTSAGKCCPSAI
+880 KGDTSSGKCCPSAI
-894 GRALMELKQRYI
+894 GRALMELKRRYI
-906 EDHIEMSTGELK
+906 ADHEELYKEELK
-918 REEMTVNNCPECGAK
+918 PEEVKVSKCPECGAK
-933 LNFTGGCNSCPECGY
+933 LNFTGGCNSCPECGWSR
-948 TKCD
+948 CS

>member
-23 NDESFEQWL
+23 NGESFEDWL
-32 DRVSGGDKQVAQLIV
+32 ERVSGGDKQVAQLIV

-60 RSITDRGVTY
+60 RGITGRGVTY
-70 SNCYVIEPPHDSI
+70 SNCYVIAPPEDSI
-83 EGIYEAAMKL
+83 EGIYETAMKL

-123 TSGAVSFMDVLE
+123 TSGAVSFMDVFE

-147 GALMISMD
+147 GALMLSMD

-180 RMSDD
+180 RMSSK
-185 DMENKPDILDHIALN
+185 DMENKPEILDHIAAN

-207 GILYWDTIK
+207 GILFWDTITE
-216 RYNLL
+216 YNLL
-221 DEFANFE
+221 DKFKDFK
-228 YAGVNPCV
+228 YAGVNP
-236 TGDTLVQT
+236 
-244 TQGAVAIKD
+244 
-253 LVGTQ
+253 
-258 PYVYCMDN
+258 
-266 DGKLVVKRATKVW
+266 
-279 KTRKNAQ
+279 
-286 LVEIDFNRGKLICT
+286 
-300 PDHQIYTRNRG
+300 
-311 WVAAKDL
+311 
-318 KPKDRLNGL
+318 
-327 GFSKGNEINEMIKLT
+327 
-342 SDPKY
+342 
-347 YKHHRFIMEQMG
+347 
-359 HSIQGKDVHHK
+359 
-370 DNNHLNNV
+370 
-378 YSNLEVIAHSK
+378 
-389 HSILTNQ
+389 
-396 GHECNCPQDPVTGQF
+396 
-411 IPKECKCK
+411 
-419 RSKNDS
+419 
-425 VNIDNTGKN
+425 
-434 FIVKSVTLLDYTEDV
+434 
-449 YDLTVPE
+449 
-456 LHNFIAN
+456 
-463 NIVIHNCAEEPLP
+463 CAEEPLP

-492 ENPFTDKAAFNIPE
+492 ENPFTPQAAFNIPE
-506 FKSAVKIAIRALNNV
+506 FKSAVRIAIRALNNV

-532 EQQQS
+532 EQQES

-562 DSARALDIIDMVGKT
+562 DSARALAIIDTVGKT
-577 LVNTG
+577 LVNAG
-582 LEESALLAMDTEPFP
+582 LQESAILANETECFP
-597 ECDLRLILASTFI
+597 KCNKKKLLASTFL
-610 TVLRNSNVIEDNTI
+610 TVLKHSNVIQDNTI
-624 DLIKRYGLRNSQLFT
+624 NLIKQYSLRNSQLFT

-675 VFYKVYTPIIQ
+675 VYYNVYTPIIQ
-686 KMIDMQI
+686 KMIDTGVI
-693 IGEEE
+693 SEEN
-698 VDNIATAQNIDPFD
+698 VSTIATAQNIDPFD

-832 STGGCNSFMIG
+832 SQGGCNSFMIG

-873 YSVRTAL
+873 YTVRTVT
-880 KKDTSAGKCCPSAI
+880 KKDTSSGKCCPSAI

-906 EDHIEMSTGELK
+906 ADHNEMSTGELK
-918 REEMTVNNCPECGAK
+918 PEEVKVSNCPECGAK

>member
-23 NDESFEQWL
+23 NGENFDQWL
-32 DRVSGGDKQVAQLIV
+32 ERVSGGDKQVAQLIV

-60 RSITDRGVTY
+60 RGITNRGVTY
-70 SNCYVIEPPHDSI
+70 SNCYVIAPPEDSI
-83 EGIYEAAMKL
+83 EGIYETAMKL

-123 TSGAVSFMDVLE
+123 TSGAVSFMDVFE

-147 GALMISMD
+147 GALMLSMD

-180 RMSDD
+180 RMSSK
-185 DMENKPDILDHIALN
+185 DMENKPEILDHIAAN

-207 GILYWDTIK
+207 GILFWDTIES
-216 RYNLL
+216 YNLL
-221 DEFANFE
+221 DEFKDFK
-228 YAGVNPCV
+228 YAGVNP
-236 TGDTLVQT
+236 
-244 TQGAVAIKD
+244 
-253 LVGTQ
+253 
-258 PYVYCMDN
+258 
-266 DGKLVVKRATKVW
+266 
-279 KTRKNAQ
+279 
-286 LVEIDFNRGKLICT
+286 
-300 PDHQIYTRNRG
+300 
-311 WVAAKDL
+311 
-318 KPKDRLNGL
+318 
-327 GFSKGNEINEMIKLT
+327 
-342 SDPKY
+342 
-347 YKHHRFIMEQMG
+347 
-359 HSIQGKDVHHK
+359 
-370 DNNHLNNV
+370 
-378 YSNLEVIAHSK
+378 
-389 HSILTNQ
+389 
-396 GHECNCPQDPVTGQF
+396 
-411 IPKECKCK
+411 
-419 RSKNDS
+419 
-425 VNIDNTGKN
+425 
-434 FIVKSVTLLDYTEDV
+434 
-449 YDLTVPE
+449 
-456 LHNFIAN
+456 
-463 NIVIHNCAEEPLP
+463 CAEEPLP

-492 ENPFTDKAAFNIPE
+492 ENPFTPQAAFNIPE
-506 FKSAVKIAIRALNNV
+506 FKSAVRIAIRALNNV

-562 DSARALDIIDMVGKT
+562 DSARALAIIDTVGKT

-582 LEESALLAMDTEPFP
+582 LQESAILAKETECFP
-597 ECDLRLILASTFI
+597 KCNKKKLLASTFL
-610 TVLRNSNVIEDNTI
+610 TVLKHSNVIQDNTI
-624 DLIKRYGLRNSQLFT
+624 NLIKQYSLRNSQLFT

-658 IFATHYTRKTE
+658 IFATHYTRKTQ

-675 VFYKVYTPIIQ
+675 VFYNVYTPIIQ
-686 KMIDMQI
+686 KMIDMELI
-693 IGEEE
+693 EEE
-698 VDNIATAQNIDPFD
+698 KVGNIATAQNIDPFD
-712 RVTIQATWQRF
+712 RVTIQATWQKY

-748 AAWEE
+748 SAWEE

-780 MENTIHIPITD
+780 SENTIHIPLSD

-832 STGGCNSFMIG
+832 SQGGCNSFMVG

-873 YSVRTAL
+873 YTVRTVT
-880 KKDTSAGKCCPSAI
+880 KKDTSSGKCCPSAI

-906 EDHIEMSTGELK
+906 ADHNEMSTGELK
-918 REEMTVNNCPECGAK
+918 PEEVKVSNCPECGAK

>member
-23 NDESFEQWL
+23 NGESFEDWL
-32 DRVSGGDKQVAQLIV
+32 ERVSGGDLDVIQLIV

-60 RSITDRGVTY
+60 RGITNRGVTY
-70 SNCYVIEPPHDSI
+70 SNCYVIAPPEDSI

-221 DEFANFE
+221 DKFAYFE
-228 YAGVNPCV
+228 YAGVNP
-236 TGDTLVQT
+236 
-244 TQGAVAIKD
+244 
-253 LVGTQ
+253 
-258 PYVYCMDN
+258 
-266 DGKLVVKRATKVW
+266 
-279 KTRKNAQ
+279 
-286 LVEIDFNRGKLICT
+286 
-300 PDHQIYTRNRG
+300 
-311 WVAAKDL
+311 
-318 KPKDRLNGL
+318 
-327 GFSKGNEINEMIKLT
+327 
-342 SDPKY
+342 
-347 YKHHRFIMEQMG
+347 
-359 HSIQGKDVHHK
+359 
-370 DNNHLNNV
+370 
-378 YSNLEVIAHSK
+378 
-389 HSILTNQ
+389 
-396 GHECNCPQDPVTGQF
+396 
-411 IPKECKCK
+411 
-419 RSKNDS
+419 
-425 VNIDNTGKN
+425 
-434 FIVKSVTLLDYTEDV
+434 
-449 YDLTVPE
+449 
-456 LHNFIAN
+456 
-463 NIVIHNCAEEPLP
+463 CAEEPLP

-506 FKSAVKIAIRALNNV
+506 FKSAVRIAIRALNDV

-532 EQQQS
+532 EQRNS

-556 KMSCQY
+556 KMRCQY
-562 DSARALDIIDMVGKT
+562 DSSRALDIIEIIGKT

-658 IFATHYTRKTE
+658 IFATHYTRKTQ

-675 VFYKVYTPIIQ
+675 VYYNVYTPIIQ
-686 KMIDMQI
+686 KMIDTGVI
-693 IGEEE
+693 SEEN
-698 VDNIATAQNIDPFD
+698 VSTIATAQNIDPFD

-880 KKDTSAGKCCPSAI
+880 KKDTSTGKCCPSAI

-918 REEMTVNNCPECGAK
+918 QEEMTVNNCPECGAK
-933 LNFTGGCNSCPECGY
+933 LNFTGGCNSCPECGWSR
-948 TKCD
+948 CS

>member
-23 NDESFEQWL
+23 NGESFEDWL
-32 DRVSGGDKQVAQLIV
+32 ERVSGGDTQVAQLIV

-60 RSITDRGVTY
+60 RGITDRGVTY

-228 YAGVNPCV
+228 YAGVNPC
-236 TGDTLVQT
+236 
-244 TQGAVAIKD
+244 
-253 LVGTQ
+253 
-258 PYVYCMDN
+258 
-266 DGKLVVKRATKVW
+266 
-279 KTRKNAQ
+279 
-286 LVEIDFNRGKLICT
+286 
-300 PDHQIYTRNRG
+300 
-311 WVAAKDL
+311 
-318 KPKDRLNGL
+318 
-327 GFSKGNEINEMIKLT
+327 
-342 SDPKY
+342 
-347 YKHHRFIMEQMG
+347 
-359 HSIQGKDVHHK
+359 
-370 DNNHLNNV
+370 
-378 YSNLEVIAHSK
+378 
-389 HSILTNQ
+389 
-396 GHECNCPQDPVTGQF
+396 
-411 IPKECKCK
+411 
-419 RSKNDS
+419 
-425 VNIDNTGKN
+425 
-434 FIVKSVTLLDYTEDV
+434 
-449 YDLTVPE
+449 
-456 LHNFIAN
+456 
-463 NIVIHNCAEEPLP
+463 AEEPLP

-506 FKSAVKIAIRALNNV
+506 FKSAVRIAIRALNDV

-532 EQQQS
+532 EQRNS

-658 IFATHYTRKTE
+658 IFATHYTRKTQ

-675 VFYKVYTPIIQ
+675 VYYNVYTPIIQ
-686 KMIDMQI
+686 KMIDTGVI
-693 IGEEE
+693 AEEN
-698 VDNIATAQNIDPFD
+698 VSTIATAQNIDPFD
-712 RVTIQATWQRF
+712 RVTIQAQWQRF

-780 MENTIHIPITD
+780 MEDTIHIPITD

-880 KKDTSAGKCCPSAI
+880 KKNTSAGKCCPSAI

-906 EDHIEMSTGELK
+906 KDHIEMNTEELK

-933 LNFTGGCNSCPECGY
+933 LNFTGGCNSCPECGWSR
-948 TKCD
+948 CS

>member
-23 NDESFEQWL
+23 NGESFEDWL
-32 DRVSGGDKQVAQLIV
+32 ERVSGGDKQVAQLIV

-60 RSITDRGVTY
+60 RGITGRGVTY
-70 SNCYVIEPPHDSI
+70 SNCYVIAPPEDSI
-83 EGIYEAAMKL
+83 EGIYETAMKL

-123 TSGAVSFMDVLE
+123 TSGAVSFMDVFE

-147 GALMISMD
+147 GALMLSMD

-180 RMSDD
+180 RMSAK
-185 DMENKPDILDHIALN
+185 DMENKPEILDHIAAN

-207 GILYWDTIK
+207 GMLYWDTITQ
-216 RYNLL
+216 YNLL
-221 DEFANFE
+221 DKFEDFE
-228 YAGVNPCV
+228 YAGVNP
-236 TGDTLVQT
+236 
-244 TQGAVAIKD
+244 
-253 LVGTQ
+253 
-258 PYVYCMDN
+258 
-266 DGKLVVKRATKVW
+266 
-279 KTRKNAQ
+279 
-286 LVEIDFNRGKLICT
+286 
-300 PDHQIYTRNRG
+300 
-311 WVAAKDL
+311 
-318 KPKDRLNGL
+318 
-327 GFSKGNEINEMIKLT
+327 
-342 SDPKY
+342 
-347 YKHHRFIMEQMG
+347 
-359 HSIQGKDVHHK
+359 
-370 DNNHLNNV
+370 
-378 YSNLEVIAHSK
+378 
-389 HSILTNQ
+389 
-396 GHECNCPQDPVTGQF
+396 
-411 IPKECKCK
+411 
-419 RSKNDS
+419 
-425 VNIDNTGKN
+425 
-434 FIVKSVTLLDYTEDV
+434 
-449 YDLTVPE
+449 
-456 LHNFIAN
+456 
-463 NIVIHNCAEEPLP
+463 CAEEPLP

-492 ENPFTDKAAFNIPE
+492 ENPFTPQAAFNIPE
-506 FKSAVKIAIRALNNV
+506 FRSAVKIAIRALNNV

-532 EQQQS
+532 EQQES

-562 DSARALDIIDMVGKT
+562 DSARALAIIDTVGKT
-577 LVNTG
+577 LVNAG
-582 LEESALLAMDTEPFP
+582 LQESAILANETECFP
-597 ECDLRLILASTFI
+597 KCNKKKLLASTFL
-610 TVLRNSNVIEDNTI
+610 TVLKHSNVIQDNTI
-624 DLIKRYGLRNSQLFT
+624 NLIKQYSLRNSQLFT

-675 VFYKVYTPIIQ
+675 VYYNVYTPIIQ
-686 KMIDMQI
+686 KMIDTGVI
-693 IGEEE
+693 SEEN
-698 VDNIATAQNIDPFD
+698 VSTIATAQNIDPFD

-771 VVDTPKEQT
+771 VVDKPKEQT
-780 MENTIHIPITD
+780 TDNTIHIPITD

-832 STGGCNSFMIG
+832 SQGGCNSFMVG

-873 YSVRTAL
+873 YTVRTVT
-880 KKDTSAGKCCPSAI
+880 KKDTSSGKCCPSAI

-906 EDHIEMSTGELK
+906 ADHNEMSTGELK
-918 REEMTVNNCPECGAK
+918 PEEVKVSNCPECGAK

>member
-23 NDESFEQWL
+23 DGESFEQWL
-32 DRVSGGDKQVAQLIV
+32 ERVSGGDLDVIQLIV

-60 RSITDRGVTY
+60 RGITNRGVTY
-70 SNCYVIEPPHDSI
+70 SNCYVIAPPEDSI
-83 EGIYEAAMKL
+83 EGIYITAMKL

-180 RMSDD
+180 RMSAK
-185 DMENKPDILDHIALN
+185 DMEDKPEILDHIAAN

-207 GILYWDTIK
+207 GILYWDTIES
-216 RYNLL
+216 YNLL
-221 DEFANFE
+221 DEFKDFK
-228 YAGVNPCV
+228 YAGVNP
-236 TGDTLVQT
+236 
-244 TQGAVAIKD
+244 
-253 LVGTQ
+253 
-258 PYVYCMDN
+258 
-266 DGKLVVKRATKVW
+266 
-279 KTRKNAQ
+279 
-286 LVEIDFNRGKLICT
+286 
-300 PDHQIYTRNRG
+300 
-311 WVAAKDL
+311 
-318 KPKDRLNGL
+318 
-327 GFSKGNEINEMIKLT
+327 
-342 SDPKY
+342 
-347 YKHHRFIMEQMG
+347 
-359 HSIQGKDVHHK
+359 
-370 DNNHLNNV
+370 
-378 YSNLEVIAHSK
+378 
-389 HSILTNQ
+389 
-396 GHECNCPQDPVTGQF
+396 
-411 IPKECKCK
+411 
-419 RSKNDS
+419 
-425 VNIDNTGKN
+425 
-434 FIVKSVTLLDYTEDV
+434 
-449 YDLTVPE
+449 
-456 LHNFIAN
+456 
-463 NIVIHNCAEEPLP
+463 CAEEPLP

-492 ENPFTDKAAFNIPE
+492 ENPFTPQAAFNIPE
-506 FKSAVKIAIRALNNV
+506 FKHAVRIAIRALNNV
-521 LDEGLELHPLE
+521 LDEGLNLHPLD
-532 EQQQS
+532 EQILT
-537 VRDWRQIGLG
+537 VNDWRQIGLG

-556 KMSCQY
+556 KMGCQY
-562 DSARALDIIDMVGKT
+562 DSARALNIIDMVGKT

-582 LEESALLAMDTEPFP
+582 LEESALLAMDTESFP
-597 ECDLRLILASTFI
+597 KCENKKLLASTFI
-610 TVLRNSNVIEDNTI
+610 QVLKNSNVIEENTI
-624 DLIKRYGLRNSQLFT
+624 NLIRQHGLRNSQLFT

-686 KMIDMQI
+686 KMIDMELI
-693 IGEEE
+693 HEEN

-712 RVTIQATWQRF
+712 RVTIQATWQKY

-780 MENTIHIPITD
+780 TENTIHIPITD

-832 STGGCNSFMIG
+832 SQGGCNSFMVG

-873 YSVRTAL
+873 YTVRTVT
-880 KKDTSAGKCCPSAI
+880 KKDTSSGKCCPSAI

-906 EDHIEMSTGELK
+906 ADHNEMSTAELK
-918 REEMTVNNCPECGAK
+918 PEEVKVSNCPECGAK

>member
-23 NDESFEQWL
+23 NGESFEQWL
-32 DRVSGGDKQVAQLIV
+32 ERVSGGDLDVIQLIV

-60 RSITDRGVTY
+60 RGIINRGVTY
-70 SNCYVIEPPHDSI
+70 SNCYVIAPPEDSI
-83 EGIYEAAMKL
+83 EGIYTTAMKL

-147 GALMISMD
+147 GALMLSMD

-185 DMENKPDILDHIALN
+185 DMEDKPDILDHIAAN

-228 YAGVNPCV
+228 YAGVNPC
-236 TGDTLVQT
+236 
-244 TQGAVAIKD
+244 
-253 LVGTQ
+253 
-258 PYVYCMDN
+258 
-266 DGKLVVKRATKVW
+266 
-279 KTRKNAQ
+279 
-286 LVEIDFNRGKLICT
+286 
-300 PDHQIYTRNRG
+300 
-311 WVAAKDL
+311 
-318 KPKDRLNGL
+318 
-327 GFSKGNEINEMIKLT
+327 
-342 SDPKY
+342 
-347 YKHHRFIMEQMG
+347 
-359 HSIQGKDVHHK
+359 
-370 DNNHLNNV
+370 
-378 YSNLEVIAHSK
+378 
-389 HSILTNQ
+389 
-396 GHECNCPQDPVTGQF
+396 
-411 IPKECKCK
+411 
-419 RSKNDS
+419 
-425 VNIDNTGKN
+425 
-434 FIVKSVTLLDYTEDV
+434 
-449 YDLTVPE
+449 
-456 LHNFIAN
+456 
-463 NIVIHNCAEEPLP
+463 AEEPLP

-492 ENPFTDKAAFNIPE
+492 ENPFTPQAAFNIPE
-506 FKSAVKIAIRALNNV
+506 FKHAIRIAIRALNNV

-532 EQQQS
+532 EQRES

-556 KMSCQY
+556 KMTCQY
-562 DSARALDIIDMVGKT
+562 DSARALNIIDMVGKT

-610 TVLRNSNVIEDNTI
+610 QVLKNSNVIESNTI
-624 DLIKRYGLRNSQLFT
+624 NLIKQHGLRNSQLFT

-686 KMIDMQI
+686 KMIDMELI
-693 IGEEE
+693 HEEN

-712 RVTIQATWQRF
+712 RVTIQATWQKY

-735 NDTTVETIRDLYQ
+735 NDTSVQTIRDLYQ

-832 STGGCNSFMIG
+832 SQGGCNSFMVG

-873 YSVRTAL
+873 YTVRNAV
-880 KKDTSAGKCCPSAI
+880 KGDTSSGKCCPSAI

-906 EDHIEMSTGELK
+906 ADHNEMNTGELK
-918 REEMTVNNCPECGAK
+918 MEEVTVSKCPECGAK

>member
-23 NDESFEQWL
+23 NGESFEDWL
-32 DRVSGGDKQVAQLIV
+32 ERVSGGDTQVAQLIV

-60 RSITDRGVTY
+60 RGITDRGVTY

-221 DEFANFE
+221 DKFAYFE
-228 YAGVNPCV
+228 YAGVNP
-236 TGDTLVQT
+236 
-244 TQGAVAIKD
+244 
-253 LVGTQ
+253 
-258 PYVYCMDN
+258 
-266 DGKLVVKRATKVW
+266 
-279 KTRKNAQ
+279 
-286 LVEIDFNRGKLICT
+286 
-300 PDHQIYTRNRG
+300 
-311 WVAAKDL
+311 
-318 KPKDRLNGL
+318 
-327 GFSKGNEINEMIKLT
+327 
-342 SDPKY
+342 
-347 YKHHRFIMEQMG
+347 
-359 HSIQGKDVHHK
+359 
-370 DNNHLNNV
+370 
-378 YSNLEVIAHSK
+378 
-389 HSILTNQ
+389 
-396 GHECNCPQDPVTGQF
+396 
-411 IPKECKCK
+411 
-419 RSKNDS
+419 
-425 VNIDNTGKN
+425 
-434 FIVKSVTLLDYTEDV
+434 
-449 YDLTVPE
+449 
-456 LHNFIAN
+456 
-463 NIVIHNCAEEPLP
+463 CAEEPLP

-506 FKSAVKIAIRALNNV
+506 FKSAVRIAIRALNDV

-532 EQQQS
+532 EQRES

-658 IFATHYTRKTE
+658 IFATHYTRKTQ

-675 VFYKVYTPIIQ
+675 VYYNVYTPIIQ
-686 KMIDMQI
+686 KMIDTGVI
-693 IGEEE
+693 SEEN
-698 VDNIATAQNIDPFD
+698 VSTIATAQNIDPFD
-712 RVTIQATWQRF
+712 RVTIQAQWQRF

-771 VVDTPKEQT
+771 VVDTSKEQT

-843 LSRMISYAGKLGGT
+843 LSRMISYTGKLGGT

-918 REEMTVNNCPECGAK
+918 QEEMTVNNCPECGAK
-933 LNFTGGCNSCPECGY
+933 LNFTGGCNSCPECGWSR
-948 TKCD
+948 CS

>member
-23 NDESFEQWL
+23 NGENFEQWL
-32 DRVSGGDKQVAQLIV
+32 ERVSGGDLDVIQLIV

-60 RSITDRGVTY
+60 RGITNRGVTY
-70 SNCYVIEPPHDSI
+70 SNCYVIAPPEDSI
-83 EGIYEAAMKL
+83 EGIYITAMKL

-180 RMSDD
+180 RMSAK
-185 DMENKPDILDHIALN
+185 DMENKPEILDHIAAN

-207 GILYWDTIK
+207 GILYWDTIES
-216 RYNLL
+216 YNLL
-221 DEFANFE
+221 DEFKDFK
-228 YAGVNPCV
+228 YAGVNP
-236 TGDTLVQT
+236 
-244 TQGAVAIKD
+244 
-253 LVGTQ
+253 
-258 PYVYCMDN
+258 
-266 DGKLVVKRATKVW
+266 
-279 KTRKNAQ
+279 
-286 LVEIDFNRGKLICT
+286 
-300 PDHQIYTRNRG
+300 
-311 WVAAKDL
+311 
-318 KPKDRLNGL
+318 
-327 GFSKGNEINEMIKLT
+327 
-342 SDPKY
+342 
-347 YKHHRFIMEQMG
+347 
-359 HSIQGKDVHHK
+359 
-370 DNNHLNNV
+370 
-378 YSNLEVIAHSK
+378 
-389 HSILTNQ
+389 
-396 GHECNCPQDPVTGQF
+396 
-411 IPKECKCK
+411 
-419 RSKNDS
+419 
-425 VNIDNTGKN
+425 
-434 FIVKSVTLLDYTEDV
+434 
-449 YDLTVPE
+449 
-456 LHNFIAN
+456 
-463 NIVIHNCAEEPLP
+463 CAEEPLP

-492 ENPFTDKAAFNIPE
+492 ENPFTPQAAFNIPE
-506 FKSAVKIAIRALNNV
+506 FKHAVRIAIRALNNV
-521 LDEGLELHPLE
+521 LDEGLKLHPLD
-532 EQQQS
+532 EQILT
-537 VRDWRQIGLG
+537 VNDWRQIGLG

-556 KMSCQY
+556 KMGCQY
-562 DSARALDIIDMVGKT
+562 DSARALNIIDMVGKT

-582 LEESALLAMDTEPFP
+582 LEESALLAMDIESFP
-597 ECDLRLILASTFI
+597 KCENKKLLASTFI
-610 TVLRNSNVIEDNTI
+610 QVLKNSNVIEENTI
-624 DLIKRYGLRNSQLFT
+624 NLIRQHGLRNSQLFT

-686 KMIDMQI
+686 KMIDMELI
-693 IGEEE
+693 HEEN

-712 RVTIQATWQRF
+712 RVTIQATWQKY

-780 MENTIHIPITD
+780 KENTIHIPITD

-832 STGGCNSFMIG
+832 SQGGCNSFMVG

-873 YSVRTAL
+873 YTVRNAV
-880 KKDTSAGKCCPSAI
+880 KGDTSSGKCCPSAI
-894 GRALMELKQRYI
+894 GRALVELNQRYI
-906 EDHIEMSTGELK
+906 ADHNEMSTGELK
-918 REEMTVNNCPECGAK
+918 PEEVTVSKCPECGAK

>member
-23 NDESFEQWL
+23 NGESFEDWL
-32 DRVSGGDKQVAQLIV
+32 ERVSGGDLDVIQLIV

-60 RSITDRGVTY
+60 RGITDRGVTY

-228 YAGVNPCV
+228 YAGVNPC
-236 TGDTLVQT
+236 
-244 TQGAVAIKD
+244 
-253 LVGTQ
+253 
-258 PYVYCMDN
+258 
-266 DGKLVVKRATKVW
+266 
-279 KTRKNAQ
+279 
-286 LVEIDFNRGKLICT
+286 
-300 PDHQIYTRNRG
+300 
-311 WVAAKDL
+311 
-318 KPKDRLNGL
+318 
-327 GFSKGNEINEMIKLT
+327 
-342 SDPKY
+342 
-347 YKHHRFIMEQMG
+347 
-359 HSIQGKDVHHK
+359 
-370 DNNHLNNV
+370 
-378 YSNLEVIAHSK
+378 
-389 HSILTNQ
+389 
-396 GHECNCPQDPVTGQF
+396 
-411 IPKECKCK
+411 
-419 RSKNDS
+419 
-425 VNIDNTGKN
+425 
-434 FIVKSVTLLDYTEDV
+434 
-449 YDLTVPE
+449 
-456 LHNFIAN
+456 
-463 NIVIHNCAEEPLP
+463 AEEPLP

-506 FKSAVKIAIRALNNV
+506 FKHAVRIAIRALNNV
-521 LDEGLELHPLE
+521 LDEGLKLHPLD
-532 EQQQS
+532 EQILT
-537 VRDWRQIGLG
+537 VNDWRQIGLG

-556 KMSCQY
+556 KMGCQY
-562 DSARALDIIDMVGKT
+562 DSARALNIIDMVGKT

-582 LEESALLAMDTEPFP
+582 LEESALLAMDTESFP
-597 ECDLRLILASTFI
+597 KCENKKLLASTFI
-610 TVLRNSNVIEDNTI
+610 QVLKNSNVITENTI
-624 DLIKRYGLRNSQLFT
+624 NLIRQHGLRNSQLFT

-686 KMIDMQI
+686 KMIDMELI
-693 IGEEE
+693 HEEN

-712 RVTIQATWQRF
+712 RVTIQATWQKY

-748 AAWEE
+748 AAWED

-832 STGGCNSFMIG
+832 STGGCNSFMVG
-843 LSRMISYAGKLGGT
+843 LSRLISLAGKKGAT
-857 VEGICDQL
+857 VQEIVDQL
-865 NSVPACPS
+865 KSVPACPS
-873 YSVRTAL
+873 YTVRTAV
-880 KKDTSAGKCCPSAI
+880 KGDTSAGKCCPSAI
-894 GRALMELKQRYI
+894 GKALLELNRRFNL
-906 EDHIEMSTGELK
+906 DHIEMSTGELK
-918 REEMTVNNCPECGAK
+918 QEEMTVNNCPECGAK
-933 LNFTGGCNSCPECGY
+933 LNFTGGCNSCPECGWSR
-948 TKCD
+948 CS

>member
-23 NDESFEQWL
+23 NGESFEDWL
-32 DRVSGGDKQVAQLIV
+32 ERVSGGDTQVAQLIV

-60 RSITDRGVTY
+60 RGITDRGVTY

-221 DEFANFE
+221 DKFAYFE
-228 YAGVNPCV
+228 YAGVNP
-236 TGDTLVQT
+236 
-244 TQGAVAIKD
+244 
-253 LVGTQ
+253 
-258 PYVYCMDN
+258 
-266 DGKLVVKRATKVW
+266 
-279 KTRKNAQ
+279 
-286 LVEIDFNRGKLICT
+286 
-300 PDHQIYTRNRG
+300 
-311 WVAAKDL
+311 
-318 KPKDRLNGL
+318 
-327 GFSKGNEINEMIKLT
+327 
-342 SDPKY
+342 
-347 YKHHRFIMEQMG
+347 
-359 HSIQGKDVHHK
+359 
-370 DNNHLNNV
+370 
-378 YSNLEVIAHSK
+378 
-389 HSILTNQ
+389 
-396 GHECNCPQDPVTGQF
+396 
-411 IPKECKCK
+411 
-419 RSKNDS
+419 
-425 VNIDNTGKN
+425 
-434 FIVKSVTLLDYTEDV
+434 
-449 YDLTVPE
+449 
-456 LHNFIAN
+456 
-463 NIVIHNCAEEPLP
+463 CAEEPLP

-506 FKSAVKIAIRALNNV
+506 FKSAVRIAIRALNDV

-532 EQQQS
+532 EQRNS

-556 KMSCQY
+556 KMRCQY
-562 DSARALDIIDMVGKT
+562 DSSRALDIIEIIGKT

-582 LEESALLAMDTEPFP
+582 LEESALLAMDTEPFS

-658 IFATHYTRKTE
+658 IFATHYTRKTQ

-675 VFYKVYTPIIQ
+675 VYYNVYTPIIQ
-686 KMIDMQI
+686 KMIDTGVI
-693 IGEEE
+693 AEEN
-698 VDNIATAQNIDPFD
+698 VSTIATAQNIDPFD

-735 NDTTVETIRDLYQ
+735 NDTSVETIRDLYQ
-748 AAWEE
+748 AAWQE

-766 KEGVL
+766 KEGIL

-832 STGGCNSFMIG
+832 SQGGCNSFMIG
-843 LSRMISYAGKLGGT
+843 LSRMISYVGKLGGT

>member
-23 NDESFEQWL
+23 NGENFEQWL
-32 DRVSGGDKQVAQLIV
+32 ERVSGGDLDVIQLIV

-60 RSITDRGVTY
+60 RGITNRGVTY
-70 SNCYVIEPPHDSI
+70 SNCYVIAPPEDSI
-83 EGIYEAAMKL
+83 EGIYITAMKL

-180 RMSDD
+180 RMSDE
-185 DMENKPDILDHIALN
+185 DMANKPEILDHIAAN

-207 GILYWDTIK
+207 GILYWDTIES
-216 RYNLL
+216 YNLL
-221 DEFANFE
+221 DEFTDFK
-228 YAGVNPCV
+228 YAGVNP
-236 TGDTLVQT
+236 
-244 TQGAVAIKD
+244 
-253 LVGTQ
+253 
-258 PYVYCMDN
+258 
-266 DGKLVVKRATKVW
+266 
-279 KTRKNAQ
+279 
-286 LVEIDFNRGKLICT
+286 
-300 PDHQIYTRNRG
+300 
-311 WVAAKDL
+311 
-318 KPKDRLNGL
+318 
-327 GFSKGNEINEMIKLT
+327 
-342 SDPKY
+342 
-347 YKHHRFIMEQMG
+347 
-359 HSIQGKDVHHK
+359 
-370 DNNHLNNV
+370 
-378 YSNLEVIAHSK
+378 
-389 HSILTNQ
+389 
-396 GHECNCPQDPVTGQF
+396 
-411 IPKECKCK
+411 
-419 RSKNDS
+419 
-425 VNIDNTGKN
+425 
-434 FIVKSVTLLDYTEDV
+434 
-449 YDLTVPE
+449 
-456 LHNFIAN
+456 
-463 NIVIHNCAEEPLP
+463 CAEEPLP

-492 ENPFTDKAAFNIPE
+492 ENPFTPQAAFNIPE
-506 FKSAVKIAIRALNNV
+506 FKHAVRIAIRALNNV
-521 LDEGLELHPLE
+521 LDEGLKLHPLD
-532 EQQQS
+532 EQILT
-537 VRDWRQIGLG
+537 VNDWRQIGLG

-556 KMSCQY
+556 KMGCQY
-562 DSARALDIIDMVGKT
+562 DSARALNIIDMVGKT

-582 LEESALLAMDTEPFP
+582 LEESALLAMDIESFP
-597 ECDLRLILASTFI
+597 KCENKKLLASTFI
-610 TVLRNSNVIEDNTI
+610 QVLKNSNVIEENTI
-624 DLIKRYGLRNSQLFT
+624 NLIRQHGLRNSQLFT

-686 KMIDMQI
+686 KMIDMELI
-693 IGEEE
+693 HEEN

-712 RVTIQATWQRF
+712 RVTIQATWQRY

-735 NDTTVETIRDLYQ
+735 NDTDVATIRDLYQ

-780 MENTIHIPITD
+780 KENTIHIPITD

-832 STGGCNSFMIG
+832 SQGGCNSFMVG

-873 YSVRTAL
+873 YTVRNAV
-880 KKDTSAGKCCPSAI
+880 KGDTSSGKCCPSAI

-906 EDHIEMSTGELK
+906 ADHNEMSTGELK
-918 REEMTVNNCPECGAK
+918 PEEVKVSNCPECGAK
-933 LNFTGGCNSCPECGY
+933 LNFTGGCNSCPECGWSR
-948 TKCD
+948 CS

>member
-23 NDESFEQWL
+23 NGESFEDWL
-32 DRVSGGDKQVAQLIV
+32 ERVSGGDLDVIQLIV

-60 RSITDRGVTY
+60 RGITDRGVTY

-123 TSGAVSFMDVLE
+123 TSGAVSFMDILE

-221 DEFANFE
+221 DKFAYFE
-228 YAGVNPCV
+228 YAGVNP
-236 TGDTLVQT
+236 
-244 TQGAVAIKD
+244 
-253 LVGTQ
+253 
-258 PYVYCMDN
+258 
-266 DGKLVVKRATKVW
+266 
-279 KTRKNAQ
+279 
-286 LVEIDFNRGKLICT
+286 
-300 PDHQIYTRNRG
+300 
-311 WVAAKDL
+311 
-318 KPKDRLNGL
+318 
-327 GFSKGNEINEMIKLT
+327 
-342 SDPKY
+342 
-347 YKHHRFIMEQMG
+347 
-359 HSIQGKDVHHK
+359 
-370 DNNHLNNV
+370 
-378 YSNLEVIAHSK
+378 
-389 HSILTNQ
+389 
-396 GHECNCPQDPVTGQF
+396 
-411 IPKECKCK
+411 
-419 RSKNDS
+419 
-425 VNIDNTGKN
+425 
-434 FIVKSVTLLDYTEDV
+434 
-449 YDLTVPE
+449 
-456 LHNFIAN
+456 
-463 NIVIHNCAEEPLP
+463 CAEEPLP

-506 FKSAVKIAIRALNNV
+506 FKSAVRIAIRALNDV

-532 EQQQS
+532 EQRNS

-556 KMSCQY
+556 KMRCQY
-562 DSARALDIIDMVGKT
+562 DSSRALDIIEIIGKT

-582 LEESALLAMDTEPFP
+582 LEESALLAMDTESFP

-658 IFATHYTRKTE
+658 IFATHYTRKTQ

-675 VFYKVYTPIIQ
+675 VYYNVYTPIIQ
-686 KMIDMQI
+686 KMIDTGVI
-693 IGEEE
+693 AEEN
-698 VDNIATAQNIDPFD
+698 VSTIATAQNIDPFD

-735 NDTTVETIRDLYQ
+735 NDTSVETIRDLYQ
-748 AAWEE
+748 AAWQE

-766 KEGVL
+766 KEGIL

-832 STGGCNSFMIG
+832 SQGGCNSFMIG

-873 YSVRTAL
+873 YTVRTAV
-880 KKDTSAGKCCPSAI
+880 KGDTSAGKCCPSAI
-894 GRALMELKQRYI
+894 GKALLELNRRFNS
-906 EDHIEMSTGELK
+906 DHIEMNTEELK
-918 REEMTVNNCPECGAK
+918 QEEMTVNNCPECGAK
-933 LNFTGGCNSCPECGY
+933 LNFTGGCNSCPECGWSR
-948 TKCD
+948 CS

>member
-23 NDESFEQWL
+23 NGESFDQWL
-32 DRVSGGDKQVAQLIV
+32 ERVSGGDKKVAQLIV

-60 RSITDRGVTY
+60 RGITGRGVTY
-70 SNCYVIEPPHDSI
+70 SNCYVVAPPQDSI
-83 EGIYEAAMKL
+83 EGIYAAATKL

-123 TSGAVSFMDVLE
+123 TSGAVSFMDVME

-185 DMENKPDILDHIALN
+185 DMEDRPDILDHIAAN

-228 YAGVNPCV
+228 YAGVNP
-236 TGDTLVQT
+236 
-244 TQGAVAIKD
+244 
-253 LVGTQ
+253 
-258 PYVYCMDN
+258 
-266 DGKLVVKRATKVW
+266 
-279 KTRKNAQ
+279 
-286 LVEIDFNRGKLICT
+286 
-300 PDHQIYTRNRG
+300 
-311 WVAAKDL
+311 
-318 KPKDRLNGL
+318 
-327 GFSKGNEINEMIKLT
+327 
-342 SDPKY
+342 
-347 YKHHRFIMEQMG
+347 
-359 HSIQGKDVHHK
+359 
-370 DNNHLNNV
+370 
-378 YSNLEVIAHSK
+378 
-389 HSILTNQ
+389 
-396 GHECNCPQDPVTGQF
+396 
-411 IPKECKCK
+411 
-419 RSKNDS
+419 
-425 VNIDNTGKN
+425 
-434 FIVKSVTLLDYTEDV
+434 
-449 YDLTVPE
+449 
-456 LHNFIAN
+456 
-463 NIVIHNCAEEPLP
+463 CAEEPLP

-506 FKSAVKIAIRALNNV
+506 FKSAVRIAIRALNNV

-532 EQQQS
+532 EQRES

-562 DSARALDIIDMVGKT
+562 DSARALDIIDMIGKT

-582 LEESALLAMDTEPFP
+582 LQESAILANETQSFP

-624 DLIKRYGLRNSQLFT
+624 NLIKRYGLRNSQLFT

-675 VFYKVYTPIIQ
+675 VFYNVYTPIIQ
-686 KMIDMQI
+686 QMIDMELI
-693 IGEEE
+693 PEEK
-698 VDNIATAQNIDPFD
+698 VCNIATAQNIDPFD
-712 RVTIQATWQRF
+712 RVTIQGEWQRF

-735 NDTTVETIRDLYQ
+735 NDTSVETIRELYEI
-748 AAWEE
+748 AWRE

-766 KEGVL
+766 KEGIL
-771 VVDTPKEQT
+771 VATPKEQP
-780 MENTIHIPITD
+780 EQNIIQIPLSD

-832 STGGCNSFMIG
+832 SQGGCNSFMVG
-843 LSRMISYAGKLGGT
+843 LSRLISLAGKKGAT
-857 VEGICDQL
+857 VKEIVDQL

-873 YSVRTAL
+873 YTVRTAV
-880 KKDTSAGKCCPSAI
+880 KGDTSTGKCCPSAI
-894 GRALMELKQRYI
+894 GKALLELNQRYI
-906 EDHIEMSTGELK
+906 EDHANIDNEVLVK
-918 REEMTVNNCPECGAK
+918 EEVTVSKCPECGAK

>member
-23 NDESFEQWL
+23 NGESFEDWL
-32 DRVSGGDKQVAQLIV
+32 ERVSGGDLDVIQLIV

-60 RSITDRGVTY
+60 RGITNRGVTY
-70 SNCYVIEPPHDSI
+70 SNCYVIAPPEDSI
-83 EGIYEAAMKL
+83 EGIYITAMKL

-180 RMSDD
+180 RMSAK
-185 DMENKPDILDHIALN
+185 DMEDKPEILDHIAAN

-207 GILYWDTIK
+207 GILYWDTIES
-216 RYNLL
+216 YNLL
-221 DEFANFE
+221 DEFKDFK
-228 YAGVNPCV
+228 YAGVNP
-236 TGDTLVQT
+236 
-244 TQGAVAIKD
+244 
-253 LVGTQ
+253 
-258 PYVYCMDN
+258 
-266 DGKLVVKRATKVW
+266 
-279 KTRKNAQ
+279 
-286 LVEIDFNRGKLICT
+286 
-300 PDHQIYTRNRG
+300 
-311 WVAAKDL
+311 
-318 KPKDRLNGL
+318 
-327 GFSKGNEINEMIKLT
+327 
-342 SDPKY
+342 
-347 YKHHRFIMEQMG
+347 
-359 HSIQGKDVHHK
+359 
-370 DNNHLNNV
+370 
-378 YSNLEVIAHSK
+378 
-389 HSILTNQ
+389 
-396 GHECNCPQDPVTGQF
+396 
-411 IPKECKCK
+411 
-419 RSKNDS
+419 
-425 VNIDNTGKN
+425 
-434 FIVKSVTLLDYTEDV
+434 
-449 YDLTVPE
+449 
-456 LHNFIAN
+456 
-463 NIVIHNCAEEPLP
+463 CAEEPLP

-492 ENPFTDKAAFNIPE
+492 ENPFTPQAAFNIPE
-506 FKSAVKIAIRALNNV
+506 FKHAVRIAIRALNNV
-521 LDEGLELHPLE
+521 LDEGLKLHPLD
-532 EQQQS
+532 EQILT
-537 VRDWRQIGLG
+537 VNDWRQIGLG

-556 KMSCQY
+556 KMGCQY
-562 DSARALDIIDMVGKT
+562 DSARALNIIDMVGKT

-582 LEESALLAMDTEPFP
+582 LEESALLAMDTESFP
-597 ECDLRLILASTFI
+597 KCENKKLLASTFI
-610 TVLRNSNVIEDNTI
+610 QVLKNSNVIEENTI
-624 DLIKRYGLRNSQLFT
+624 NLIRQHGLRNSQLFT

-686 KMIDMQI
+686 KMIDMELI
-693 IGEEE
+693 HEEN

-712 RVTIQATWQRF
+712 RVTIQAQWQRF

-771 VVDTPKEQT
+771 VVDKPKEQT
-780 MENTIHIPITD
+780 TDNTIHIPITD

-825 HIFLDKG
+825 HIFLNKG
-832 STGGCNSFMIG
+832 SQGGCNSFMVG

-873 YSVRTAL
+873 YTVRNAV
-880 KKDTSAGKCCPSAI
+880 KGDTSSGKCCPSAI
-894 GRALMELKQRYI
+894 GRALMELKRRYI
-906 EDHIEMSTGELK
+906 ADHNEMSTGELK
-918 REEMTVNNCPECGAK
+918 PKEVTVSKCPECGAK

>member
-23 NDESFEQWL
+23 NGESFDQWL

-60 RSITDRGVTY
+60 RGITNRGVTY
-70 SNCYVIEPPHDSI
+70 SNCYVVAPPEDSI
-83 EGIYEAAMKL
+83 EGIYATATKL

-123 TSGAVSFMDVLE
+123 TSGAVSFMDVME

-180 RMSDD
+180 RMSDK
-185 DMENKPDILDHIALN
+185 DMQNKPEILDHIAKN

-207 GILYWDTIK
+207 GILFWDTIES
-216 RYNLL
+216 YNLL
-221 DEFANFE
+221 DEFKDFK
-228 YAGVNPCV
+228 YAGVNP
-236 TGDTLVQT
+236 
-244 TQGAVAIKD
+244 
-253 LVGTQ
+253 
-258 PYVYCMDN
+258 
-266 DGKLVVKRATKVW
+266 
-279 KTRKNAQ
+279 
-286 LVEIDFNRGKLICT
+286 
-300 PDHQIYTRNRG
+300 
-311 WVAAKDL
+311 
-318 KPKDRLNGL
+318 
-327 GFSKGNEINEMIKLT
+327 
-342 SDPKY
+342 
-347 YKHHRFIMEQMG
+347 
-359 HSIQGKDVHHK
+359 
-370 DNNHLNNV
+370 
-378 YSNLEVIAHSK
+378 
-389 HSILTNQ
+389 
-396 GHECNCPQDPVTGQF
+396 
-411 IPKECKCK
+411 
-419 RSKNDS
+419 
-425 VNIDNTGKN
+425 
-434 FIVKSVTLLDYTEDV
+434 
-449 YDLTVPE
+449 
-456 LHNFIAN
+456 
-463 NIVIHNCAEEPLP
+463 CAEEPLP

-492 ENPFTDKAAFNIPE
+492 ENPFTPQAAFNIPE
-506 FKSAVKIAIRALNNV
+506 FKSAVRIAIRALNNV
-521 LDEGLELHPLE
+521 LDEGLKLHPLE
-532 EQQQS
+532 EQRES

-562 DSARALDIIDMVGKT
+562 DSARTLDIIDMVGKT

-582 LEESALLAMDTEPFP
+582 LEESATLAKEKERFP
-597 ECDLRLILASTFI
+597 KCENKKLLASTFI
-610 TVLRNSNVIEDNTI
+610 TVLRNCNVIEDNTI
-624 DLIKRYGLRNSQLFT
+624 NLIKQHGLRNSQLFT

-686 KMIDMQI
+686 NMIDMQI
-693 IGEEE
+693 IDEEK

-712 RVTIQATWQRF
+712 RVTIQGQWQKY

-735 NDTTVETIRDLYQ
+735 NDISVQTIRDLYQ

-780 MENTIHIPITD
+780 MENTIHIPISD

-832 STGGCNSFMIG
+832 SQGGCNSFMVG

-873 YSVRTAL
+873 YTVRTVT
-880 KKDTSAGKCCPSAI
+880 KKDTSSGKCCPSAI
-894 GRALMELKQRYI
+894 GRALMELNQRYI
-906 EDHIEMSTGELK
+906 ADHKEMSTGELK
-918 REEMTVNNCPECGAK
+918 MEEVTVSKCPECGAK
-933 LNFTGGCNSCPECGY
+933 LNFTGGCNSCPQCGY